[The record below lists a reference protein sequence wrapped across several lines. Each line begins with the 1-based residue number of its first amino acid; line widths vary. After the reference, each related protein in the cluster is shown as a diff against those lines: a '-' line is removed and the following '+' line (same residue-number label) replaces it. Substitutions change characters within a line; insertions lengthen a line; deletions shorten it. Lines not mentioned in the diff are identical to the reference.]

1 MNLDSTPKALGFVC
15 SPSEHTMYARGHG
28 RSRLVL
34 GVYVDDLIMAG
45 ADTEETA
52 RFKKEMMEQFC
63 MSDLGLM
70 HYYLGIEVRQSGI
83 GIVVMRRS
91 CWSAQAWRPA
101 TLQQCP
107 WSRGSSSAR
116 IASTHPRT
124 PKFYR
129 SMVRCL
135 RYSCKWAGNGCP
147 PSFHSWPYWSNAN
160 SLSIRKY
167 TLAERAAVC
176 PLPSHQRS
184 ADQLASSL

>member
-1 MNLDSTPKALGFVC
+1 MNLDSTPKALGFIC

-129 SMVRCL
+129 SMVGCL
-135 RYSCKWAGNGCP
+135 RYLVHTRSDI
-147 PSFHSWPYWSNAN
+147 SFAVGYASRFMEAP
-160 SLSIRKY
+160 
-167 TLAERAAVC
+167 TTERLAAVKHLLKLHC
-176 PLPSHQRS
+176 WHMQPWLQIHSRW
-184 ADQLASSL
+184 SL